1 LQVHCRRSYS
11 RYYDEGCRFTVAEV
25 ILETMMKVAGFYD
38 YIVIFGEKI
47 KLNLKVEKQYEIY
60 KKKHLYLFLLQL
72 NYKNFMKIE
81 KEMN

>member
-1 LQVHCRRSYS
+1 MWNLDV
-11 RYYDEGCRFTVAEV
+11 T
-25 ILETMMKVAGFYD
+25 IFYD
-38 YIVIFGEKI
+38 YIVIFGKKI

-81 KEMN
+81 KEMNWQELKNKMKLQIYKEIF

>member
-1 LQVHCRRSYS
+1 MESVTCSKAGYTS
-11 RYYDEGCRFTVAEV
+11 ITCSK
-25 ILETMMKVAGFYD
+25 ILNK
-38 YIVIFGEKI
+38 KI

-72 NYKNFMKIE
+72 NDKNFRKIE